1 MRYNTILPL
10 MSAAMLVAMSNIAV
24 AKSEPVGVL
33 GLYKADAPEKAL
45 LNDMTLDGIGCK
57 LQRAGVIVA
66 EQGGIDLEQPNQF
79 VLLACES
86 SVLADTTKR
95 AAFKKLTG
103 GVERIGVVEGDLMNF
118 PDGLRESDVGGR
130 QYIFKLS
137 YYNNRDVDARD
148 TDLAMLGEAVGK
160 VPDAYV
166 NETFIGV
173 NHASGLATP
182 DEVVVLFYDN
192 AQAADRF
199 RANNKDLLG
208 KIGAFNKA
216 HVTNSVYYIG
226 QVSQ

>member
-1 MRYNTILPL
+1 MQYNTLLSL

-24 AKSEPVGVL
+24 AKSEPVGLL

-45 LNDMTLDGIGCK
+45 LDDMTLGGIGCK
-57 LQRAGVIVA
+57 IQRAGVIVA
-66 EQGGIDLEQPNQF
+66 EQGGIGLEQPNQF

-86 SVLADTTKR
+86 SVLADANKRTT
-95 AAFKKLTG
+95 FKSLTQ
-103 GVERIGVVEGDLMNF
+103 GVETVGAVEGDLMNF
-118 PDGLRESDVGGR
+118 PDGMGESDVHER

-137 YYNNRDVDARD
+137 YYNNVDVDARD
-148 TDLAMLGEAVGK
+148 TDLAMLGDAVGR

-192 AQAADRF
+192 SQAADRF
-199 RANNKDLLG
+199 RANNKDLME

-216 HVTNSVYYIG
+216 HVTRSVYYIG
-226 QVSQ
+226 QAGQ